1 VRINLRLISNIIVG
15 IHILI
20 DMRFDLANQ
29 PSVKLFLRLNV
40 RQAMQHLLTRLSN
53 VLHVGF

>member
-1 VRINLRLISNIIVG
+1 
-15 IHILI
+15 
-20 DMRFDLANQ
+20 MRFDLPNQ

-40 RQAMQHLLTRLSN
+40 RQAMQYLLTRLSN